1 METRPK
7 KEEADDDLFIGHN
20 LGLNL
25 DIDGLRS
32 VLWRFWRRLGRGL
45 IGLCPGLEPEA
56 AAVAAR
62 MPRLSQEI
70 SAQEESV
77 VAHQALPRGR
87 GESWSVP
94 LHHMQV
100 RPQTQFIHVCFCVES
115 IIDLPGGKSLTPKVF
130 QNDKI
135 DPGTAHFLENVL
147 K

>member
-1 METRPK
+1 METRPE
-7 KEEADDDLFIGHN
+7 KEEVDDDLSRLIGLN

-25 DIDGLRS
+25 DIDGLRP
-32 VLWRFWRRLGRGL
+32 VLCWRFWRRVGRGL
-45 IGLCPGLEPEA
+45 IGLCPGLLKPEA

-94 LHHMQV
+94 LHHLQV
-100 RPQTQFIHVCFCVES
+100 RPQTQFF
-115 IIDLPGGKSLTPKVF
+115 P
-130 QNDKI
+130 
-135 DPGTAHFLENVL
+135 VL
-147 K
+147 LLC